1 MSIFG
6 RVRALLASRANAALA
21 RAEDPVQT
29 LEYAYGK
36 QLDALQDVRRGI
48 ADVLTSEKRL
58 EIERGR
64 FDAEQSRA
72 RAVAADALR
81 RGDEAGART
90 ALERAASG
98 VAAAQ
103 RLGTEIDAVRAQ
115 REALQQTATELAAR
129 IDAMRTQKVALAARM
144 SAANATTRAAESV
157 LGLSDDSYEVERMV
171 ERARDRSLQIQ
182 ARAAALAD
190 LAAPPEHDAT
200 RASASAW
207 VEGELAALRDGDSQ
221 PALGSGDDRTP

>member
-1 MSIFG
+1 VSIFG

-64 FDAEQSRA
+64 FEMEQSRA
-72 RAVAADALR
+72 RAFAADALG
-81 RGDEAGART
+81 RGDEAGARA

-103 RLGTEIDAVRAQ
+103 RLGAEIDAVRAQ

-129 IDAMRTQKVALAARM
+129 IDAMRAQKVALAARV
-144 SAANATTRAAESV
+144 AAATATTRAAESV
-157 LGLSDDSYEVERMV
+157 LGLSADSYEVERMV

-182 ARAAALAD
+182 ARAEALAD

-200 RASASAW
+200 RLSATAW
-207 VEGELAALRDGDSQ
+207 VEEELAALRADETRT
-221 PALGSGDDRTP
+221 ALGSGDDRTT